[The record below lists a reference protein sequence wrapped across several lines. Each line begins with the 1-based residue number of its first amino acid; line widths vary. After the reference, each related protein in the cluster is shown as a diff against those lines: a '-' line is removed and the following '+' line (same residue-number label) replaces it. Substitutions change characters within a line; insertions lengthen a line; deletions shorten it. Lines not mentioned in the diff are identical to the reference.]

1 MSLKYYNNNTL
12 NDVTDMLM
20 KTTGSEYYQEVD
32 CTAAEY
38 ALIDPHDPHTIYVVT
53 QPDQTVVKYLGDEEI
68 GYDKYYTIERAAIV
82 KEEDAETMIVEHEV
96 VNVDVVS
103 GTTAIYGN
111 ARNKFIA
118 GGHRVIM
125 ARSDAQ
131 AANSLA
137 REDLYGAGISFANNA
152 HMIQSATISSI
163 NIVTNNLGEL
173 VKRYTVSLNIYDRL
187 FSTQIDIPSDNVL
200 STFGAVYKVSSISQT
215 ALKCAGVVCI
225 GAIDNEGN
233 KYVISPPSSLNGYWV
248 YTEDINMST
257 SELNFA
263 FGMIERYEVIDS

>member
-125 ARSDAQ
+125 AGSDAQ

-137 REDLYGAGISFANNA
+137 REDLYGVGTILHSNHEIRALG
-152 HMIQSATISSI
+152 ISSI
-163 NIVTNNLGEL
+163 TFATNNGNT
-173 VKRYTVSLNIYDRL
+173 VKRYTINMEVYGFT
-187 FSTQIDIPSDNVL
+187 FSAQIDIPSENVL
-200 STFGAVYKVSSISQT
+200 STFGAVFKVSALSQINSR
-215 ALKCAGVVCI
+215 CSGVTSL

-233 KYVISPPSSLNGYWV
+233 KYFVSPPPSMNGYWA
-248 YTEDINMST
+248 YEGNITMNT
-257 SELNFA
+257 NELNFA
-263 FGMIERYEVIDS
+263 YGMTERYEVVES